1 MLTDT
6 HNRKHDYLRIS
17 LTDACNI
24 RCTYCMPEHAVFAAR
39 EQLMRSDEIIELAGC
54 FVRLGVRKIRLTGGE
69 PLVRPDF
76 KTILQG
82 LAQLRAAGLEE
93 LTMTTNGIRLHEV
106 VEELDAAGLRSVNVS
121 LDTLIPERFREI
133 TRRDHFHRVLSNL
146 HLLLDRGF
154 RVKVNMV
161 VMKGVND
168 DEVVDFVTMTRDY
181 PLHVR
186 FIEYMP
192 FEGNRWTDRRLIN
205 SRELLERVSQFY
217 SVEPLERRAHDT
229 SRAFRVLGFSGT
241 FAFISTMSTPFCGD
255 CNRLR
260 LTADG
265 KMKNCLFSKGETD
278 LLSALRGGTPVE
290 SLIRENVSGKAAQ
303 WGGQDLY
310 GPTQNRPMVSIG
322 G

>member
-39 EQLMRSDEIIELAGC
+39 EHLMRSDEIIELASC

-69 PLVRPDF
+69 PLVRPDLSA
-76 KTILQG
+76 ILRG
-82 LAQLRAAGLEE
+82 LTLLRPAGLEE

-106 VEELDAAGLRSVNVS
+106 IDELENAGMRSVNVS
-121 LDTLIPERFREI
+121 LDTLMPERFREI
-133 TRRDHFHRVLSNL
+133 TRRDHFHRVLSNI
-146 HLLLDRGF
+146 HLLLDRSF
-154 RVKVNMV
+154 RVKVNVV
-161 VMKGVND
+161 VMNGVND

-192 FEGNRWTDRRLIN
+192 FEGNRWTDRRLI
-205 SRELLERVSQFY
+205 SSKELLERVSQFY
-217 SVEPLERRAHDT
+217 SVEPLERNAHDT
-229 SRAFRVLGFSGT
+229 SRAFKVMGFSGT

-278 LLSALRGGTPVE
+278 LLSALRNGTPVE
-290 SLIRENVSGKAAQ
+290 VLIRENLSGKAAQ

>member
-1 MLTDT
+1 L
-6 HNRKHDYLRIS
+6 LR
-17 LTDACNI
+17 
-24 RCTYCMPEHAVFAAR
+24 P
-39 EQLMRSDEIIELAGC
+39 
-54 FVRLGVRKIRLTGGE
+54 
-69 PLVRPDF
+69 
-76 KTILQG
+76 
-82 LAQLRAAGLEE
+82 AGLEE

-106 VEELDAAGLRSVNVS
+106 IDELENAGMRSVNVS
-121 LDTLIPERFREI
+121 LDTLMPERFREI
-133 TRRDHFHRVLSNL
+133 TRRDHFHRVLSNI
-146 HLLLDRGF
+146 HLLLDRSF
-154 RVKVNMV
+154 RVKVNVV
-161 VMKGVND
+161 VMNGVND

-192 FEGNRWTDRRLIN
+192 FEGNRWTDRRLI
-205 SRELLERVSQFY
+205 SSKELLERVSQFY
-217 SVEPLERRAHDT
+217 SVEPLERNAHDT
-229 SRAFRVLGFSGT
+229 SRAFKVMGFSGT

-278 LLSALRGGTPVE
+278 LLSALRIGTPVE
-290 SLIRENVSGKAAQ
+290 ALIRENLSGKAAQ

>member
-1 MLTDT
+1 
-6 HNRKHDYLRIS
+6 
-17 LTDACNI
+17 
-24 RCTYCMPEHAVFAAR
+24 
-39 EQLMRSDEIIELAGC
+39 
-54 FVRLGVRKIRLTGGE
+54 
-69 PLVRPDF
+69 
-76 KTILQG
+76 
-82 LAQLRAAGLEE
+82 
-93 LTMTTNGIRLHEV
+93 
-106 VEELDAAGLRSVNVS
+106 VNV
-121 LDTLIPERFREI
+121 
-133 TRRDHFHRVLSNL
+133 
-146 HLLLDRGF
+146 
-154 RVKVNMV
+154 V
-161 VMKGVND
+161 VMNGVND

-192 FEGNRWTDRRLIN
+192 FEGNRWTDRRLI
-205 SRELLERVSQFY
+205 SSKELLERVSQFY
-217 SVEPLERRAHDT
+217 SVEPLERNAHDT
-229 SRAFRVLGFSGT
+229 SRAFKVMGYSGT

-278 LLSALRGGTPVE
+278 LLSALRNGTPVE
-290 SLIRENVSGKAAQ
+290 VLIRENLSGKAAQ

>member
-39 EQLMRSDEIIELAGC
+39 EHLMRSDEIIELASC

-69 PLVRPDF
+69 PLVRPDLSA
-76 KTILQG
+76 ILRG
-82 LAQLRAAGLEE
+82 LTLLRPAGLEE

-106 VEELDAAGLRSVNVS
+106 IDELENAGMRSVNVS
-121 LDTLIPERFREI
+121 LDTLMPERFREI
-133 TRRDHFHRVLSNL
+133 TRRDHFHRVLSNI
-146 HLLLDRGF
+146 HLLLDRSF
-154 RVKVNMV
+154 RVKVNVV
-161 VMKGVND
+161 VMNGVND

-192 FEGNRWTDRRLIN
+192 FEGNRWTDRRLI
-205 SRELLERVSQFY
+205 SSKELLERVSQFY
-217 SVEPLERRAHDT
+217 SVEPLERNAHDT
-229 SRAFRVLGFSGT
+229 SRAFKVMGFSGT

-278 LLSALRGGTPVE
+278 LLSALRIGTPVE
-290 SLIRENVSGKAAQ
+290 ALIRENLSGKAAQ

>member
-39 EQLMRSDEIIELAGC
+39 EHLMRSDEIIDLASC
-54 FVRLGVRKIRLTGGE
+54 FVQLGVRKIRLTGGE
-69 PLVRPDF
+69 PLVRPDLSA
-76 KTILQG
+76 ILRG
-82 LAQLRAAGLEE
+82 LALLRPAGLEE

-106 VEELDAAGLRSVNVS
+106 VDELENAGMRSVNVS
-121 LDTLIPERFREI
+121 LDTLMPERFREI
-133 TRRDHFHRVLSNL
+133 TRRDHFHRVLSNI
-146 HLLLDRGF
+146 HLLLDRSF
-154 RVKVNMV
+154 RVKVNVV
-161 VMKGVND
+161 VMNGVND

-192 FEGNRWTDRRLIN
+192 FEGNRWTDRRLI
-205 SRELLERVSQFY
+205 SSKELLERVSQFY
-217 SVEPLERRAHDT
+217 SVEPLERNAHDT
-229 SRAFRVLGFSGT
+229 SRAFKVMGYSGT

-278 LLSALRGGTPVE
+278 LLSALRNGTPVE
-290 SLIRENVSGKAAQ
+290 VLIRENLSGKAAQ